1 MSERDE
7 IKRLKKENHELKKKL
22 YKLETR
28 VHESEDKKQ
37 DDFKCFGANNYFSFL
52 LSKIKRKSFYS
63 YFEKATK
70 YFRNSLWITSAFRIG
85 LLIYQYL
92 QAGAFF
98 ILYTAVFIMF
108 IPITLAVSLIT
119 LAVTLFLRERNGRVL
134 LRLLDKDIAIIIPES
149 KEAFNRAAIEEKI
162 AEQSGKSVLIVTP
175 FFLKKKGVG
184 DSKKMFVCY
193 RKERDNVYI
202 LRRYFFFYFRKRM
215 KKEQTFDISEVF
227 ITEN

>member
-22 YKLETR
+22 YKLETK
-28 VHESEDKKQ
+28 VHESDGQKK
-37 DDFKCFGANNYFSFL
+37 DNFKCFNANNYFSFL

-63 YFEKATK
+63 YFEKASK
-70 YFRNSLWITSAFRIG
+70 YFRNSLWLTSIFRVG

-98 ILYTAVFIMF
+98 ILYTAAFIIF
-108 IPITLAVSLIT
+108 IPITLAVAL
-119 LAVTLFLRERNGRVL
+119 VTLIVTLVLRERNGRTL
-134 LRLLDKDIAIIIPES
+134 LKLLTKDVTVIIPES
-149 KEAFNRAAIEEKI
+149 KEAFSRVAIEEKI
-162 AEQSGKSVLIVTP
+162 AENEGKSILIVTP
-175 FFLKKKGVG
+175 LFLGRKGLG

-193 RKERDNVYI
+193 RNERDNIYI

-215 KKEQTFDISEVF
+215 KKEQTFNINEVF
-227 ITEN
+227 ISEE